1 MGTLQDTVAV
11 GDLMYLNS
19 LVVNTIYLDAQQK
32 FTRRPSMSLP
42 RPKSSG
48 LLDSEGSC
56 YESLCEQQ
64 PIGRKLFRQFLFDSN
79 SQYAAAAKLLEE
91 LDSWQY
97 IEDDAREKAKLS
109 VLAKFCQ
116 PESRTFL
123 QSLTGDA
130 AEKYKSLSSSNFDE
144 AVMDHMR
151 EATKNFLKDGPFSE
165 YLKSRFFYRFLQWKE
180 YEKQKITRKYFYEL
194 RTLGKGGFG
203 EVGVNVNFSYLNLF
217 EIMIN

>member
-1 MGTLQDTVAV
+1 M

-19 LVVNTIYLDAQQK
+19 LVVNTTCLDAQQTD
-32 FTRRPSMSLP
+32 TRRPSISLP
-42 RPKSSG
+42 RPKCTG
-48 LLDSEGSC
+48 LLDLEGSC

-64 PIGRKLFRQFLFDSN
+64 PIGRKLFHQFLFDSN

-97 IEDDAREKAKLS
+97 IEDKAKEKSKLS
-109 VLAKFCQ
+109 VLAKLCQ
-116 PESRTFL
+116 PESRTFVL
-123 QSLTGDA
+123 SLTGDA
-130 AEKYKSLSSSNFDE
+130 AEKYTSLSSSNFDE

-151 EATKNFLKDGPFSE
+151 EATRNFLKGAPFSE

-203 EVGVNVNFSYLNLF
+203 EVGANGNYSFLTNFSN
-217 EIMIN
+217 IND